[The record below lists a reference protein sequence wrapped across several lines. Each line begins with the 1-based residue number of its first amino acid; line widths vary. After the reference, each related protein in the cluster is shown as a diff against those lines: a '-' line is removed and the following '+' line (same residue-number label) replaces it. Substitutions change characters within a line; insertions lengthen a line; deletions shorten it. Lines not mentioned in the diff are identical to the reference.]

1 MSSLPSIA
9 DQVVDANRALRR
21 EERQAQM
28 RWSQERPGGIPVR
41 QRILIALGDG
51 REHTLAEILERAPGC
66 HPGKVSSLLSYM
78 VGQGRIERSGRRNLY
93 RYRIA

>member
-1 MSSLPSIA
+1 MSLPSIL

-21 EERQAQM
+21 EQRMAQR
-28 RWSQERPGGIPVR
+28 RWRRERPGGIPVR

-51 REHTLAEILERAPGC
+51 REHSLAEILERAPGC
-66 HPGKVSSLLSYM
+66 NPGRVSSLLCYM
-78 VGQGRIERSGRRNLY
+78 VGQGRIERLGRRRPH

>member
-1 MSSLPSIA
+1 MNLPSIT
-9 DQVVDANRALRR
+9 DQVIDANLALRR
-21 EERQAQM
+21 
-28 RWSQERPGGIPVR
+28 QERLQALRWRVEKGRGIPVR

-78 VGQGRIERSGRRNLY
+78 VVQGRIERLGAQRPH